1 MLKNFNKP
9 IINKR
14 EWQSMTQYPYSAS
27 AAVCIIAPEDKYC
40 DYALVVGS
48 ATTAAIY
55 DYNNDGYEL
64 ATNPALAGTFG
75 AGTCGAYSPWGIPYI
90 TVGGSGNTLTVNSVA
105 FNITGLIIG
114 TTLVITSGT
123 QVGFTTTVTGV
134 LTDGGTGMIT
144 IYLKDVLPGTVA
156 SGATFKTL
164 SGSYYVVD
172 GGTKVADNFKAFD
185 LGTRNW
191 TVGLNNTALPNLTAE
206 AAMEL
211 ADEAMDDVPEEVEG
225 EVTKIQT
232 IDILAQVMNKF
243 DTYMN
248 DTELNFSFFINNG
261 RIDKAVNFNTLEDL
275 HTLLNKT
282 FDEKEFVSV
291 KDFNDLYTL
300 MTNLDFCRSLALY
313 GRETYEKPFIAEG
326 LAVLLY
332 EFAVDFTTLLTR
344 YYKDMPTISNEV
356 GEADSFF
363 RKFPS
368 LILNSY
374 ITNMIVNSKEFKQLI
389 TNEESKALLKDD
401 GSIYNINKKQAAK
414 KPKLFGI
421 VGESLSYFA
430 SLIRN
435 DYGDITV
442 GVIDK
447 LAIVAFICSK
457 TAMPMAD
464 RLNLIPA
471 LIKTVSEKTV
481 DAPVD
486 GVVNT
491 LKQIDL
497 NCTELL
503 RMRADAKITLDAD
516 EKQYPMTIR

>member
-1 MLKNFNKP
+1 MYKH
-9 IINKR
+9 I
-14 EWQSMTQYPYSAS
+14 
-27 AAVCIIAPEDKYC
+27 
-40 DYALVVGS
+40 
-48 ATTAAIY
+48 
-55 DYNNDGYEL
+55 YEL
-64 ATNPALAGTFG
+64 VRNKK
-75 AGTCGAYSPWGIPYI
+75 I
-90 TVGGSGNTLTVNSVA
+90 
-105 FNITGLIIG
+105 
-114 TTLVITSGT
+114 
-123 QVGFTTTVTGV
+123 V
-134 LTDGGTGMIT
+134 L
-144 IYLKDVLPGTVA
+144 
-156 SGATFKTL
+156 S
-164 SGSYYVVD
+164 S
-172 GGTKVADNFKAFD
+172 
-185 LGTRNW
+185 
-191 TVGLNNTALPNLTAE
+191 E

-211 ADEAMDDVPEEVEG
+211 ADEALDDVPDEVEG

-248 DTELNFSFFINNG
+248 DTELNFSFFIING
-261 RIDKAVNFNTLEDL
+261 RIDKASNFSTLQDL

-282 FDEKEFVSV
+282 FKEEEFVSV
-291 KDFNDLYTL
+291 KDFNDLYDM
-300 MTNLDFCRSLALY
+300 MTDTDFCRSLALY
-313 GRETYEKPFIAEG
+313 GRENYEKPFIAEG
-326 LAVLLY
+326 LAILLY
-332 EFAVDFTTLLTR
+332 EYAIDFATLLTR
-344 YYKDMPTISNEV
+344 YYKEMPALNSEV
-356 GEADSFF
+356 GENDSFF
-363 RKFPS
+363 KKFPS
-368 LILNSY
+368 LMLNSY

-430 SLIRN
+430 SLIKN
-435 DYGDITV
+435 EYGDITV

>member
-1 MLKNFNKP
+1 
-9 IINKR
+9 
-14 EWQSMTQYPYSAS
+14 
-27 AAVCIIAPEDKYC
+27 
-40 DYALVVGS
+40 
-48 ATTAAIY
+48 
-55 DYNNDGYEL
+55 
-64 ATNPALAGTFG
+64 
-75 AGTCGAYSPWGIPYI
+75 
-90 TVGGSGNTLTVNSVA
+90 
-105 FNITGLIIG
+105 
-114 TTLVITSGT
+114 
-123 QVGFTTTVTGV
+123 
-134 LTDGGTGMIT
+134 
-144 IYLKDVLPGTVA
+144 
-156 SGATFKTL
+156 
-164 SGSYYVVD
+164 
-172 GGTKVADNFKAFD
+172 
-185 LGTRNW
+185 
-191 TVGLNNTALPNLTAE
+191 
-206 AAMEL
+206 
-211 ADEAMDDVPEEVEG
+211 
-225 EVTKIQT
+225 
-232 IDILAQVMNKF
+232 
-243 DTYMN
+243 
-248 DTELNFSFFINNG
+248 
-261 RIDKAVNFNTLEDL
+261 
-275 HTLLNKT
+275 
-282 FDEKEFVSV
+282 
-291 KDFNDLYTL
+291 
-300 MTNLDFCRSLALY
+300 
-313 GRETYEKPFIAEG
+313 
-326 LAVLLY
+326 
-332 EFAVDFTTLLTR
+332 
-344 YYKDMPTISNEV
+344 MPTISNEV

-481 DAPVD
+481 DAPVG

>member
-1 MLKNFNKP
+1 MYKN
-9 IINKR
+9 I
-14 EWQSMTQYPYSAS
+14 
-27 AAVCIIAPEDKYC
+27 
-40 DYALVVGS
+40 
-48 ATTAAIY
+48 
-55 DYNNDGYEL
+55 YEL
-64 ATNPALAGTFG
+64 VRNKK
-75 AGTCGAYSPWGIPYI
+75 I
-90 TVGGSGNTLTVNSVA
+90 
-105 FNITGLIIG
+105 
-114 TTLVITSGT
+114 
-123 QVGFTTTVTGV
+123 V
-134 LTDGGTGMIT
+134 L
-144 IYLKDVLPGTVA
+144 
-156 SGATFKTL
+156 S
-164 SGSYYVVD
+164 
-172 GGTKVADNFKAFD
+172 
-185 LGTRNW
+185 
-191 TVGLNNTALPNLTAE
+191 AE

-211 ADEAMDDVPEEVEG
+211 ADEAMDDVPDEVEG

-291 KDFNDLYTL
+291 KDFNDLYAL
-300 MTNLDFCRSLALY
+300 MTNVDFCRSLVLY